1 MKTFFKTLKKFT
13 FPIILIIVLLCI
25 QAICDLSLPDYTS
38 KIVNIGIQQNGITSI
53 TPQVMS
59 ESFYSKIILF
69 MSSEEKE
76 TIDQN
81 YTLILIGDNNYL
93 EKYPLLEKENIY
105 ILNDNSNL
113 LDDTMAFPISISFN
127 IDNLPLNNIEMDNY
141 TFLKSLDY
149 SNRMEIINPIK
160 EQYQQMGEGL
170 TTQAAINIVK
180 EEYQHIGIDINR
192 LQSNYIAETGLK
204 MLAIAL
210 SAMVITIASTYIS
223 SKVAAYFS
231 RDLRGK
237 LVNKVMSFSNFEL
250 EKFSISSL
258 ITRSTNDIQQ
268 IQSFLAML
276 FRIVIYAPIIGIGAY
291 SKVSQND
298 MGWIIGIV
306 VFIILIIMI
315 ILLIVALP
323 KFQKVQKFIDK
334 LNLVAREML
343 SGILV
348 IRAFSNEKKEQS
360 KFDDANKDLYK
371 VNLFVGRTMSIM
383 MPLMTFIM
391 NAVCILIIWV
401 GADKIN
407 NGTIQVGTLMAF
419 ITYAIQIIISFL
431 MISIVSII
439 LPRALVSIKRICQ
452 VFDQEL
458 SIKDL
463 ENTKKINKDS
473 KVLLEFK
480 DVYFRYHDALEDVL
494 QNINFTAESG
504 QITAFIGSTG
514 SGKSTLINLI
524 PRFFDVT
531 GGKIL
536 INGTNIKDVKLQ
548 DLRSKI
554 GFIPQKGMLFSG
566 TIASNISLGLTSIT
580 KEKLH
585 HAAKISQSAE
595 FINQKDKKYKDLIA
609 QGGTN
614 VSGGQ
619 RQRLAIARAVAINP
633 DIYIFDDSFSALDYK
648 TDKKLRLALSKNLN
662 DKIILIVAQ
671 RISTIMNADQII
683 VLDKGQIV
691 GMGKHKELLNTCRIY
706 KEIAFS
712 QLSKE
717 ELIDE

>member
-595 FINQKDKKYKDLIA
+595 FINQKDKKYKELIA